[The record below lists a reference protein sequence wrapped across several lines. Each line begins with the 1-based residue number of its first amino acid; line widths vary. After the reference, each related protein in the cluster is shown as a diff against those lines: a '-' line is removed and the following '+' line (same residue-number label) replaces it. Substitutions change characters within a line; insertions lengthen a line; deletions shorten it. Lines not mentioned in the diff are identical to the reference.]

1 MSLVTSPPLTLGTQY
16 ANWTWSAMRSVVMV
30 CHDNSA
36 GGQTSRV
43 TLSLKESQTSMIG
56 VAGIPLN
63 RDDVT
68 DV

>member
-1 MSLVTSPPLTLGTQY
+1 
-16 ANWTWSAMRSVVMV
+16 MRSVVMV
-30 CHDNSA
+30 CHDSSA

-43 TLSLKESQTSMIG
+43 TLSLKENQTSMIG

>member
-1 MSLVTSPPLTLGTQY
+1 
-16 ANWTWSAMRSVVMV
+16 MV
-30 CHDNSA
+30 CHDN
-36 GGQTSRV
+36 GVRGQTSRV
-43 TLSLKESQTSMIG
+43 TLSLTESHTSTIG